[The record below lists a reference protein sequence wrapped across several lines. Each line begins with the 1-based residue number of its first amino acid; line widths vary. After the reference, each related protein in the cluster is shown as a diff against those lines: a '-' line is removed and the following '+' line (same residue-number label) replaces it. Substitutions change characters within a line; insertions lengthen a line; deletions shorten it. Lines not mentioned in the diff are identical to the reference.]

1 MECEREIP
9 IGVSRKLWL
18 IDGESLGTLE
28 GGDCGFWLTEEQ
40 KTHAEMKMPDNALR
54 MPRHDVLQAPCRLG
68 EVILFVRLE
77 GVRKVGLSQPPNRA
91 TRDPSPD

>member
-1 MECEREIP
+1 MAC
-9 IGVSRKLWL
+9 SRKLWL
-18 IDGESLGTLE
+18 IDGESLGTAQRR
-28 GGDCGFWLTEEQ
+28 DCGFWLTEEQ

-77 GVRKVGLSQPPNRA
+77 GVREVGPFRA
-91 TRDPSPD
+91 PRTAPQDPSPD